1 MSDSL
6 HELAQRNPQ
15 WRPWLAEVGAL
26 LVELDNADWDAA
38 VPPLDFPDGAGAAP
52 LATRAGLR
60 PQETP
65 IPLLHAC
72 RRQWNAIL
80 PKAWSH
86 GYCPVCGG
94 WPALAEMCG
103 VERARY
109 LRCVRCGAAWRAHA
123 LACPYCANAEHAGLG
138 SLVPQDGPPKWSIE
152 VCRRCRGYLKVL
164 TALRPASAQ
173 ALLLEDL
180 ETLELDLAAR
190 ERGYRRPEGEGYAS
204 HDAA

>member
-1 MSDSL
+1 MTAL
-6 HELAQRNPQ
+6 KELAQRNPE

-26 LVELDNADWDAA
+26 LAELDNADWDKA
-38 VPPLDFPDGAGAAP
+38 VPLLEPVEGGSAVPLVA
-52 LATRAGLR
+52 RAGIR
-60 PQETP
+60 PQEAP

-72 RRQWNAIL
+72 RRQWSGAL
-80 PKAWSH
+80 PKAWSR

-109 LRCVRCGAAWRAHA
+109 LRCVRCGAAWRMHG
-123 LACPYCANAEHAGLG
+123 LACPYCANADHAELG

-164 TALRPASAQ
+164 MALRPAAPG

-180 ETLELDLAAR
+180 RTVELDLAAR
-190 ERGYRRPEGEGYAS
+190 QRGYRRPEGEGYAAD
-204 HDAA
+204 DAA